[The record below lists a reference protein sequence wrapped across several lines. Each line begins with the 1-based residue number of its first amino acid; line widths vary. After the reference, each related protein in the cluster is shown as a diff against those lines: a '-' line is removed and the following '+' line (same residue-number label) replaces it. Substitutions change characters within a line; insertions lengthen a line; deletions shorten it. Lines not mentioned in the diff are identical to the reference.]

1 MITVLEM
8 RGENTSTAAESAAEV
23 ENDFAVASPPVAIDA
38 EGRPDPQWVR
48 GRCPECGDDLVSNMY
63 YVGGKGYIIR
73 WECWSRIT
81 KPEEDPGHC
90 RYYKV
95 L

>member
-1 MITVLEM
+1 MVTILEM
-8 RGENTSTAAESAAEV
+8 RSETAATETDSDALTETMV
-23 ENDFAVASPPVAIDA
+23 ECPPVAVDSD
-38 EGRPDPQWVR
+38 GRPDPQWVR

-73 WECWSRIT
+73 WECWSRLT
-81 KPEEDPGHC
+81 KPESDPARC
-90 RYYKV
+90 AYYKV